1 MAARPY
7 SARFMSGRGAS
18 RRETYTVPAG
28 RRVVVRHFSVLFWTT
43 AGQSAM
49 LFVHGIS
56 LFYFLAPAANT
67 AAFEEVRFT
76 AYEGETIFV
85 QTAGSDV
92 AYGVDGFLFADDQGV
107 PDDADNVIEHLPLAT
122 TLPALPELPE
132 G

>member
-1 MAARPY
+1 MASLPY
-7 SARFMSGRGAS
+7 SVRFMSGRGSS

-28 RRVVVRHFSVLFWTT
+28 RRAVVRHFSVMFWTAT
-43 AGQSAM
+43 GQSAM

-67 AAFEEVRFT
+67 PAFQEVRFT

-92 AYGVDGFLFADDQGV
+92 AYGVDGFLFVDDSGR
-107 PDDADNVIEHLPLAT
+107 PDDADNVIEQLPFAGQ
-122 TLPALPELPE
+122 LPVLPERPE

>member
-1 MAARPY
+1 MASHPY
-7 SARFMSGRGAS
+7 SVRFMSGRGTS

-28 RRVVVRHFSVLFWTT
+28 RRAVVRHFSVLFWTVT
-43 AGQSAM
+43 GQSAM

-92 AYGVDGFLFADDQGV
+92 AYGVDGFLFADDSGR
-107 PDDADNVIEHLPLAT
+107 PDDADNTIEHLPLAT
-122 TLPALPELPE
+122 TLPTVEELA
-132 G
+132 GA